1 VIGKGYSFDMRYS
14 KLNSDGYIRNGWCDH
29 ESLFASFAKRFN
41 KGALRFNYIYGKEQ
55 TGITW
60 EGISQ
65 DKFNTD
71 PTYNPAGEKPDGSYY
86 DNQSDNYWQHHFQ
99 FFYTQELTENLLLS
113 AGLNYTDGFGYYEE
127 FKRGWDK
134 TGIKFS
140 DLGLADQ
147 TVNGIT
153 YAKTDL
159 ISRKNM
165 DNGFYTGNLNL
176 QYRKNGLNLQGG
188 TMYTYYNGDHYAR
201 LRWVE
206 HNENIPANF
215 EWVRNNAEKT
225 DANIFAKA
233 EYDLGNGLNAY
244 LDLQYRY
251 VDYVLKG
258 LDDDDMQDMSQHRT
272 WNFFNPKAGIFYEI
286 NPNQKVFASVA
297 IANREPA
304 RADIKDARKSGSTA
318 DIKAERLTDFEFGY
332 TFDNKVW
339 MASAN
344 VYLMDYKDQLVPT
357 GKLNDVGYVLM
368 SNVAK
373 SYRTGIEFQAG
384 YKPCKCLQIDANT
397 TLSRNRIVDY
407 TAWYETYESSSDD
420 PWISSATQK
429 SQHFSEIKLPNSPE
443 VIAALS
449 VSYLPVEK
457 VRLNLV
463 FKHVGQQYY
472 TNTQNEDLKLPA
484 YNQTDFSANYEFRL
498 LGCADATFG
507 VYVNNVFSNK
517 YACNAWGY
525 EAHFANG
532 GPTYTEKGLYV
543 VAPRNYLAKFT
554 VKF

>member
-1 VIGKGYSFDMRYS
+1 
-14 KLNSDGYIRNGWCDH
+14 
-29 ESLFASFAKRFN
+29 
-41 KGALRFNYIYGKEQ
+41 
-55 TGITW
+55 
-60 EGISQ
+60 
-65 DKFNTD
+65 
-71 PTYNPAGEKPDGSYY
+71 
-86 DNQSDNYWQHHFQ
+86 
-99 FFYTQELTENLLLS
+99 
-113 AGLNYTDGFGYYEE
+113 
-127 FKRGWDK
+127 
-134 TGIKFS
+134 
-140 DLGLADQ
+140 
-147 TVNGIT
+147 
-153 YAKTDL
+153 
-159 ISRKNM
+159 
-165 DNGFYTGNLNL
+165 
-176 QYRKNGLNLQGG
+176 
-188 TMYTYYNGDHYAR
+188 
-201 LRWVE
+201 
-206 HNENIPANF
+206 
-215 EWVRNNAEKT
+215 
-225 DANIFAKA
+225 
-233 EYDLGNGLNAY
+233 
-244 LDLQYRY
+244 
-251 VDYVLKG
+251 
-258 LDDDDMQDMSQHRT
+258 MQDMSQHRT

-472 TNTQNEDLKLPA
+472 
-484 YNQTDFSANYEFRL
+484 
-498 LGCADATFG
+498 
-507 VYVNNVFSNK
+507 
-517 YACNAWGY
+517 
-525 EAHFANG
+525 
-532 GPTYTEKGLYV
+532 
-543 VAPRNYLAKFT
+543 
-554 VKF
+554 